1 MGKINVAVF
10 FGGVSGEHEVS
21 LVSGSSIIQ
30 ELKKND
36 KYNVIEIG
44 IGKSGRWF
52 LGDHVLE
59 ILKSGEE
66 PKTNDIVFLSQ
77 DPTEKGLIVIKNK
90 DGKVEKINIKVDVIF
105 PVLHG
110 TNGEDG
116 VIQGLF
122 KLSNIPYVGCNVP
135 SSALA
140 MDKILSK
147 RIFASNGLN
156 VVPDIFFTRRDWK
169 ENQEDIIKKC
179 EKIGYNLFIKPAN
192 TGSSVGITKAHN
204 REELKEGIELASKY
218 DFTVQVE
225 KSIDNAREIEV
236 AILGNDRPKA
246 SVAGEIAPSGEFYD
260 YAAKYEDGQSLTIV
274 PARITDEQM
283 KNIQEKAVK
292 AFISLGCRGLSRVD
306 FLMNPKTEEVYL
318 NEINT
323 LPGFTSISMYP
334 KLWEA
339 SGIKYGKLLE
349 NLIDLAFEEFD
360 EKHKNSTSFQSK
372 NDWYKKG

>member
-1 MGKINVAVF
+1 MDKKINVAVF

-21 LVSGSSIIQ
+21 LVSGNSIIQ

-44 IGKSGRWF
+44 IGKSGKWF
-52 LGDHVLE
+52 LGDQVLE
-59 ILKSGEE
+59 TLKTGKE
-66 PKTNDIVFLSQ
+66 PETDESVFFSL
-77 DPTEKGLIVIKNK
+77 DPAEKGLVVIKNSENK
-90 DGKVEKINIKVDVIF
+90 KELIKVDVIF

-116 VIQGLF
+116 TIQGLF
-122 KLSNIPYVGCNVP
+122 RLSNIPYVGCNVP

-156 VVPDIFFTRRDWK
+156 VVPDIFFTRKDWK
-169 ENQEDIIKKC
+169 ENQEEIIKKC
-179 EKIGYNLFIKPAN
+179 EEIGYNLFIKPAN

-218 DFTVQVE
+218 DFMIQVE

-274 PARITDEQM
+274 PARITDKQM
-283 KNIQEKAVK
+283 KDIQEKAVK

-306 FLMNPKTEEVYL
+306 FLMDPKTDEIYL

-349 NLIDLAFEEFD
+349 NLINLAFEEFD
-360 EKHKNSTSFQSK
+360 EKHKNSTNFQSK

>member
-1 MGKINVAVF
+1 MDKKINVAVF

-21 LVSGSSIIQ
+21 LVSGNSIIQ

-44 IGKSGRWF
+44 IGKSGKWF
-52 LGDHVLE
+52 LGDQVLE
-59 ILKSGEE
+59 TLKTGKE
-66 PKTNDIVFLSQ
+66 PETDESVFFSL
-77 DPTEKGLIVIKNK
+77 DPAEKGLVVIKNSENK
-90 DGKVEKINIKVDVIF
+90 KELIKVDVIF

-116 VIQGLF
+116 TIQGLF
-122 KLSNIPYVGCNVP
+122 RLSNIPYVGCNVP

-156 VVPDIFFTRRDWK
+156 VVPDIFFTRKDWK

-179 EKIGYNLFIKPAN
+179 EEIGYNLFIKPAN

-218 DFTVQVE
+218 DFMVQVE

-274 PARITDEQM
+274 PARITDKQM
-283 KNIQEKAVK
+283 KDIQEKAVK

-306 FLMNPKTEEVYL
+306 FLMDPKTDEIYL

-349 NLIDLAFEEFD
+349 NVINLAFEEFD
-360 EKHKNSTSFQSK
+360 EKHKNSTNFQSK

>member
-1 MGKINVAVF
+1 MDKKINVAVF

-44 IGKSGRWF
+44 IGKSGKWF
-52 LGDHVLE
+52 LGDQVLE
-59 ILKSGEE
+59 TLKTGKE
-66 PKTNDIVFLSQ
+66 PETDESVFFSL
-77 DPTEKGLIVIKNK
+77 DPAEKGLVVIKNSENK
-90 DGKVEKINIKVDVIF
+90 KELIKVDVIF

-116 VIQGLF
+116 TIQGLF
-122 KLSNIPYVGCNVP
+122 RLSNIPYVGCNVP

-156 VVPDIFFTRRDWK
+156 VVPDIFFTRKDWK

-179 EKIGYNLFIKPAN
+179 EEIGYNLFIKPAN

-218 DFTVQVE
+218 DFMVQVE

-274 PARITDEQM
+274 PARITDKQM
-283 KNIQEKAVK
+283 KDIQEKAVK

-306 FLMNPKTEEVYL
+306 FLMDPKTDEIYL

-349 NLIDLAFEEFD
+349 NVINLAFEEFD
-360 EKHKNSTSFQSK
+360 EKHKNSTNFQSK

>member
-1 MGKINVAVF
+1 MDKKINVAVF

-21 LVSGSSIIQ
+21 LVSGNSIIQ

-44 IGKSGRWF
+44 IGKSGKWF
-52 LGDHVLE
+52 LGDQVLD
-59 ILKSGEE
+59 ILKSGKE
-66 PKTNDIVFLSQ
+66 PETDENVFFSL
-77 DPTEKGLIVIKNK
+77 DPAETGLVVIKNSENK
-90 DGKVEKINIKVDVIF
+90 KEVIKVDVIF

-116 VIQGLF
+116 TIQGLF
-122 KLSNIPYVGCNVP
+122 RLSNIPYVGCNVP

-156 VVPDIFFTRRDWK
+156 VVPDIFFTRKDWK

-179 EKIGYNLFIKPAN
+179 EEIGYNLFIKPAN

-218 DFTVQVE
+218 DFMVQVE

-274 PARITDEQM
+274 PARITDKQM
-283 KNIQEKAVK
+283 KDIQEKAVK

-306 FLMNPKTEEVYL
+306 FLMDPKTDEIYL

-349 NLIDLAFEEFD
+349 NVINLAFEEFD
-360 EKHKNSTSFQSK
+360 EKHKNSTNFQSK

>member
-1 MGKINVAVF
+1 MDKKINVAVF

-21 LVSGSSIIQ
+21 LVSGNSIIQ

-44 IGKSGRWF
+44 IGKSGKWF
-52 LGDHVLE
+52 LGDQVLE
-59 ILKSGEE
+59 TLKTGKE
-66 PKTNDIVFLSQ
+66 PETDESVFFSL
-77 DPTEKGLIVIKNK
+77 DPAEKGLVVIKNSENK
-90 DGKVEKINIKVDVIF
+90 KELIKVDVIF

-116 VIQGLF
+116 TIQGLF
-122 KLSNIPYVGCNVP
+122 RLSNIPYVGCNVP

-156 VVPDIFFTRRDWK
+156 VVPDIFFTRKDWK
-169 ENQEDIIKKC
+169 ENQEDIIQKC
-179 EKIGYNLFIKPAN
+179 EEIGYNLFIKPAN

-218 DFTVQVE
+218 DFMVQVE

-274 PARITDEQM
+274 PARITDKQM
-283 KNIQEKAVK
+283 KDIQEKAVK

-306 FLMNPKTEEVYL
+306 FLMDPKTDEIYL

-349 NLIDLAFEEFD
+349 NVINLAFEEFD
-360 EKHKNSTSFQSK
+360 EKHKNSTNFQSK